1 MTQLE
6 FAELVRVSK
15 KTVESWEVTNKKIK
29 GSLSF
34 LIQLLNVNP
43 KLISACVIPKKNSP
57 LV

>member
-15 KTVESWEVTNKKIK
+15 KTVESLEITNKKIK
-29 GSLSF
+29 GLCLF
-34 LIQLLNVNP
+34 LIDLLNVNP
-43 KLISACVIPKKNSP
+43 KPISACAISKKNSP